1 MHASSSVSA
10 CDAGHPRQCIPAS
23 NKMSAF
29 SGAFSNNSP
38 IFVSLLNSIFLF
50 LSQEV
55 HMSLFVS
62 SCPFLSYLYYF
73 IIFFQKSIDKFK
85 IILYN
90 AKCWN
95 E

>member
-38 IFVSLLNSIFLF
+38 IFVS
-50 LSQEV
+50 
-55 HMSLFVS
+55 
-62 SCPFLSYLYYF
+62 SCTFLSYLYYF

-90 AKCWN
+90 AKCWK